1 MGNEHW
7 ETVGQTGR
15 EEVRECGTAK
25 SIRSHCSYSLLNHT
39 FTETARG
46 SGLSESLL
54 LSPPRPQPLLQWNL
68 VLLGSLPAPAWDE
81 RMVTWAPL
89 GSRQGQASSV
99 ALLS

>member
-1 MGNEHW
+1 MWHDQKN
-7 ETVGQTGR
+7 Q
-15 EEVRECGTAK
+15 K
-25 SIRSHCSYSLLNHT
+25 PSLLQPPKSHI
-39 FTETARG
+39 TETAIG

-54 LSPPRPQPLLQWNL
+54 LSLPRPQPLPLLPWNL

-89 GSRQGQASSV
+89 GSRQGQASSA